1 MYFPSITI
9 LPFYNHASS
18 VTGNSEADDSTRAT
32 RSRTDVEEEE
42 EQEHLGS
49 LCAGDTLSV
58 QGECLEVLLVDRFL
72 STVTAMGDNKHVRML
87 YASDLRQTKPGALL
101 WFDILAVDMIFV

>member
-72 STVTAMGDNKHVRML
+72 NTVTAMGDNKHVRML